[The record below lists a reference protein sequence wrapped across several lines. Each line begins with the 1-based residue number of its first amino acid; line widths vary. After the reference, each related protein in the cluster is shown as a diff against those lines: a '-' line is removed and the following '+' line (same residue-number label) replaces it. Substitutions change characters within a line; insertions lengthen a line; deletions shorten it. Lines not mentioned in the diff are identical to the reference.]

1 MDDPRKKYEGSDLFD
16 LRPDR
21 DRQVPGQPGGKKAA
35 LIPQLD
41 KIQRELEALSRQAQE
56 VTHGLTEEQFNW
68 RPFANRWS
76 IAECLAHLNLQG
88 SELLPTLDKAINQ
101 ARNRSL
107 FSWGPF
113 KVSWLGR
120 WFIKGTEPPVR
131 WRRRSPERQVPPQG
145 QSINVV
151 LPGLLDLHRRI
162 SDLMNGANGMDLS
175 KIKVAPPGGP
185 LISLNLLEMFM
196 YLAAHERRHIDQAWQ
211 VRYHD
216 NFPKKKA
223 TKHIIQTPT

>member
-1 MDDPRKKYEGSDLFD
+1 MDDPRKKYEGSELFD

-21 DRQVPGQPGGKKAA
+21 DRQVPGQPSGKKAA
-35 LIPQLD
+35 LIPQLE
-41 KIQRELEALSRQAQE
+41 KIQREFEALSRQAQE
-56 VTHGLTEEQFNW
+56 VTHALSEDQFKW
-68 RPFANRWS
+68 RPYANRWS

-88 SELLPTLDKAINQ
+88 SDLLPAIDKAINH
-101 ARNRSL
+101 ARNRGR

-113 KVSWLGR
+113 KVTWLGG
-120 WFIKGTEPPVR
+120 WFIKNTEPPAR
-131 WRRRSPERQVPPQG
+131 KRRRSPERHVPPEG
-145 QSINVV
+145 QTMNIV

-162 SDLMNGANGMDLS
+162 LDLMNAANGMDLS

-196 YLAAHERRHIDQAWQ
+196 YLAAHERRHVEQAWQ

-223 TKHIIQTPT
+223 TKHVIQTPV